1 MTALP
6 GPPARLLTV
15 AEYAQLDETTTGHT
29 ELQEGNLIMSP
40 SSSPR
45 HMIAS
50 GRLLLQVQS
59 QLPDDLC
66 AVQEVDIDLELVPAD
81 QPGVVR
87 RPDLVVVDYKAIDR
101 VERDGG
107 LLRASDVLLVVEIVS
122 PGSQRLDHVVKRH
135 EYADAGIGHY
145 WIVDLDEPVTVL
157 DCHLSGPFGYTDSG
171 SMTGTFITT
180 APCPIRVE
188 CDRLAH

>member
-1 MTALP
+1 VTALP
-6 GPPARLLTV
+6 QPPARLLTV
-15 AEYAQLDETTTGHT
+15 AEYAQLGETTTGYT

-59 QLPDDLC
+59 QLPDELC
-66 AVQEVDIDLELVPAD
+66 AVQEVDIDLELAPAD

-101 VERDGG
+101 LDRDGG
-107 LLRASDVLLVVEIVS
+107 LLRASDVLVVVEIVS
-122 PGSQRLDHVVKRH
+122 PGSSSSDTSTPTP
-135 EYADAGIGHY
+135 A
-145 WIVDLDEPVTVL
+145 
-157 DCHLSGPFGYTDSG
+157 SGTTGLWT
-171 SMTGTFITT
+171 SMS
-180 APCPIRVE
+180 R
-188 CDRLAH
+188 